1 MSRPEFPYRDSRY
14 PDFRYRAAEPSHVA
28 PYGALCN
35 TQQTARLITRAAG
48 RPSTPMPDLKLI
60 ALDAEDLGVISAHLQ
75 DAVLRVGD
83 MVYLPD
89 EKRFVALA
97 NRFDWAKAKMPPQTS
112 RKTSSDSF
120 ERHRAGLRFE
130 RVNSAKVQGF
140 DFKDKKAALA
150 LLAVTFEPAS
160 SQNET
165 PEGDVTL
172 TFSGGAAI
180 RLSVECIE
188 AELKDLGAA
197 WTAKRSPEHP
207 EDAS

>member
-14 PDFRYRAAEPSHVA
+14 PNSRYRAAEPSHVA

-35 TQQTARLITRAAG
+35 TQQTAQLITRAAG

-60 ALDAEDLGVISAHLQ
+60 ALDAEDLGIISAHLQ

-97 NRFDWAKAKMPPQTS
+97 NRFDWAKAKVPPQTS

>member
-1 MSRPEFPYRDSRY
+1 
-14 PDFRYRAAEPSHVA
+14 
-28 PYGALCN
+28 
-35 TQQTARLITRAAG
+35 
-48 RPSTPMPDLKLI
+48 MPDLKLI

-83 MVYLPD
+83 MVYLPN

-97 NRFDWAKAKMPPQTS
+97 NRFDWAKAKNAAVK
-112 RKTSSDSF
+112 RRG
-120 ERHRAGLRFE
+120 RHRQTALSVVAPDYVLSVLTVQKCKASILRIRRRRWRF
-130 RVNSAKVQGF
+130 
-140 DFKDKKAALA
+140 
-150 LLAVTFEPAS
+150 LAVTFEPAS